1 VNDFNDRIIAEFR
14 ANNGYVGAPFNS
26 DQLVLLHSIG
36 AKSGEERV
44 SPLMSFPDDNG
55 WLIVASKAG
64 APTNPAWYYNLLA
77 HPDTTVEFGTETYD
91 VTATVLTAEERAPLW
106 ADITANNPGFA
117 AYEEKTDRTIPLVRL
132 TKK

>member
-1 VNDFNDRIIAEFR
+1 MNDFNDRIIAEFR
-14 ANNGYVGAPFNS
+14 ANGGKVGPPFEGAP
-26 DQLVLLHSIG
+26 LVLLHSIG
-36 AKSGEERV
+36 AKSGEERI
-44 SPLMSFPDDNG
+44 SPLMSFPDDSG

-91 VTATVLTAEERAPLW
+91 VTATVLSDEERAPLW

>member
-1 VNDFNDRIIAEFR
+1 MNDFNDRIIAESR
-14 ANNGYVGAPFNS
+14 ANGGKVGPPFEGAP
-26 DQLVLLHSIG
+26 LVLLHSIG
-36 AKSGEERV
+36 AKSGEERI
-44 SPLMSFPDDNG
+44 SPLMSFPDDSG

-91 VTATVLTAEERAPLW
+91 VTATVLSDEERAPLW

>member
-1 VNDFNDRIIAEFR
+1 MNDFNDRIIAEFR
-14 ANNGYVGAPFNS
+14 ANSGYVGAPFNS

-77 HPDTTVEFGTETYD
+77 HPDTTVEFGTETYE

-106 ADITANNPGFA
+106 ADVTANNPGFA